1 MSFNVQSQKRKR
13 WRKTPIIEFK
23 KETYI
28 DEGEEKETETSH
40 IKKGLCEEVI
50 CMLEIYFPLAKQFL
64 LHEPHHLKKEEE
76 NAFMNDGDNKKKKA
90 NRDIELNKPPRE

>member
-1 MSFNVQSQKRKR
+1 
-13 WRKTPIIEFK
+13 
-23 KETYI
+23 
-28 DEGEEKETETSH
+28 
-40 IKKGLCEEVI
+40 
-50 CMLEIYFPLAKQFL
+50 MLEIHFPLVKQFH